1 MHESIVE
8 EMILETLQPSI
19 AVGDRVILNHLQTRS
34 DLNGQQGI
42 VMKQK
47 NDTYVVHIDP
57 TSEKGNTKSEKIKIK
72 SKNISLYNKTNTQPN
87 NTNNNNTNHVECSS
101 LPFLSLRHVQTHAI
115 ATSLTWMYTNS
126 TFLIVGEDDGEIIK
140 IYQWNA
146 TTHLMVSIAN
156 VVVIIVKITFIS
168 SFFFYRLPFN
178 HSFPTN
184 SNSMY

>member
-19 AVGDRVILNHLQTRS
+19 AVGDRVVLNHLQTRS

-47 NDTYVVHIDP
+47 NETYVVHIEH
-57 TSEKGNTKSEKIKIK
+57 SSGKGNTKSEKIKIK

-87 NTNNNNTNHVECSS
+87 NTNTNNANHVECSS

-156 VVVIIVKITFIS
+156 VVVIIVKVTFIN
-168 SFFFYRLPFN
+168 SFLVYCLLFN
-178 HSFPTN
+178 HSFQTN
-184 SNSMY
+184 PNSMY

>member
-47 NDTYVVHIDP
+47 NETYVVHIDP
-57 TSEKGNTKSEKIKIK
+57 TGKGNTKSEKIKIK
-72 SKNISLYNKTNTQPN
+72 SKNISLYNKTNTQSN
-87 NTNNNNTNHVECSS
+87 NHNNNNNTNHAKCSL
-101 LPFLSLRHVQTHAI
+101 LPCLSLRHVQTQNI

-146 TTHLMVSIAN
+146 TTHLMVSSKRSRN
-156 VVVIIVKITFIS
+156 
-168 SFFFYRLPFN
+168 YR
-178 HSFPTN
+178 
-184 SNSMY
+184 

>member
-19 AVGDRVILNHLQTRS
+19 AVGDRVILNHLRTRS

-47 NDTYVVHIDP
+47 NETYIVHIDP
-57 TSEKGNTKSEKIKIK
+57 SEKGNPKSEKIKIK

-87 NTNNNNTNHVECSS
+87 NTNNTNNTNKTKM
-101 LPFLSLRHVQTHAI
+101 FNLRHVQTHAI
-115 ATSLTWMYTNS
+115 ATSLTWLYTNS

-156 VVVIIVKITFIS
+156 VVVIIVKITFIN
-168 SFFFYRLPFN
+168 SFFFHRLSFN

-184 SNSMY
+184 SNSVY